1 MLKAKEKF
9 ILYGTT
15 IWHNFNSMYGI
26 VLLLTEKNIRNRQAF
41 GIEIERQDFNDGQVV
56 NLERDYVSLVASEEK
71 RANDILLLLFNNL
84 VSPIHLVDIVGEYSD
99 LCAAEF

>member
-1 MLKAKEKF
+1 MKINKTLSTIVNINEKEVKY
-9 ILYGTT
+9 IYR
-15 IWHNFNSMYGI
+15 M
-26 VLLLTEKNIRNRQAF
+26 TEKNIINRQAF